1 MDSFYEE
8 GFNIN
13 DFIEKYQVTEKEG
26 LHIDIDIESENEEE
40 FNMHI
45 DEFIRSSESESE
57 EEFNMHIDEFIR
69 SSESDKGFYMHIDE
83 FMKSTE
89 SSNILDDSVEDL
101 SNIYLDDSLYPG
113 MGDLFPI
120 FDFFKDDDDLSFEVD
135 LFKKKEVE
143 YDTILNKKKEVE
155 YDTKV
160 LNKKKEVEYD
170 TKVLNN
176 KKEVE
181 YDTKFLN
188 NKKEVEYDNNM
199 RKTKVSRYL
208 NKKKNRRWGG
218 RVLYP
223 GLRQKAC
230 LRQRVKGRFVSK

>member
-1 MDSFYEE
+1 MNTINMDSFYEE

-83 FMKSTE
+83 L
-89 SSNILDDSVEDL
+89 SNILDDSVEDL
-101 SNIYLDDSLYPG
+101 SNIYFDDSLPG

-143 YDTILNKKKEVE
+143 YDT
-155 YDTKV
+155 KV
-160 LNKKKEVEYD
+160 LNKKKED
-170 TKVLNN
+170 
-176 KKEVE
+176 
-181 YDTKFLN
+181 
-188 NKKEVEYDNNM
+188 DNNM

-208 NKKKNRRWGG
+208 NKKKNRRSGG

-223 GLRQKAC
+223 GLRERAV